1 MIEKDSPVLKRQ
13 IGLSGATAIGVGAI
27 IGSGIFVV
35 IGIVAGVSGPA
46 LIISMV
52 IAGIIALFSAL
63 SVAELSSYMPV
74 EGGVYLIAGRLFS
87 PFVGFAAGWIW
98 IFSNIIMGAV
108 ESLGFA
114 HYFSVIVPWI
124 PIKGMALLFCLIFIL
139 INYHGIQTT
148 TLINN
153 VLVLAKI
160 LILIFFIAFGLWFFN
175 IGNFAPVTPVGS
187 SGVLAGAALFFFA
200 YTGFARVTLLG
211 EEIVDPTETIPRSI
225 YLALGISVL
234 MYLLVGIIVLGL
246 VPSSVLAQSGSPLT
260 TAMSVT
266 NNSLAIH
273 IISLGAFI
281 STASVLLTTITGVSR
296 IFYAMAKTGD
306 MPAILG
312 RIHPR
317 YHTPHYAVLITG
329 GGMIGAIL
337 FADLTLVVSIST
349 LAMLVYY
356 AIINV
361 TALKIPQTNQIF
373 PVAVP
378 LIGAISCCCLAVFL
392 TPVAWFIGTIGMVS
406 GIIWYGIRRKYPS

>member
-1 MIEKDSPVLKRQ
+1 MWLEMKTTTSPALKRQ
-13 IGLSGATAIGVGAI
+13 IRLVGATAIGVGAI

-87 PFVGFAAGWIW
+87 PFAGFIAGWIW

-114 HYFSVIVPWI
+114 HYFSAVFPGI
-124 PIKGMALLFCLIFIL
+124 PLKGIALVFCLIFIL

-153 VLVLAKI
+153 GLVLAKI
-160 LILIFFIAFGLWFFN
+160 MILLFFIIFGLWFFN
-175 IGNFAPVTPVGS
+175 IGNFAPATPVGP
-187 SGVLAGAALFFFA
+187 SGVLTGAALFFFA

-211 EEIVDPTETIPRSI
+211 EEIVNPNETIPRSI

-234 MYLLVGIIVLGL
+234 IYLLVGIVALGL
-246 VPSSVLAQSGSPLT
+246 VPSSVLAQNGSPLT
-260 TAMSVT
+260 SAMSIT

-273 IISLGAFI
+273 LISFGALCLNCKCPFDYHYRGI
-281 STASVLLTTITGVSR
+281 TDLLCDGKNR
-296 IFYAMAKTGD
+296 
-306 MPAILG
+306 
-312 RIHPR
+312 
-317 YHTPHYAVLITG
+317 
-329 GGMIGAIL
+329 
-337 FADLTLVVSIST
+337 
-349 LAMLVYY
+349 
-356 AIINV
+356 
-361 TALKIPQTNQIF
+361 
-373 PVAVP
+373 
-378 LIGAISCCCLAVFL
+378 
-392 TPVAWFIGTIGMVS
+392 
-406 GIIWYGIRRKYPS
+406 